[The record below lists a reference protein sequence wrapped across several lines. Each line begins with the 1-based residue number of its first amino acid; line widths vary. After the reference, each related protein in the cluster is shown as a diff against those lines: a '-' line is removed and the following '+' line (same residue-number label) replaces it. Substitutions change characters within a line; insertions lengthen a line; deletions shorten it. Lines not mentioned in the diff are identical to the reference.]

1 MKPLLFTCDKMTH
14 VQKYKRQ
21 FRFTHSRL
29 SNNVPCSGPKH
40 EPKTQ
45 QGVVIVAG
53 WTYEVQSFS
62 GRKLQRKRRESR
74 VIGGGVWASFRVK
87 LLPQRCSGSK
97 ASTGKFPT
105 NGTHQGDI
113 QFSLSLSGHSA
124 THYVK
129 HEGKSIK
136 RITVLCCFL

>member
-1 MKPLLFTCDKMTH
+1 M
-14 VQKYKRQ
+14 
-21 FRFTHSRL
+21 
-29 SNNVPCSGPKH
+29 
-40 EPKTQ
+40 
-45 QGVVIVAG
+45 
-53 WTYEVQSFS
+53 
-62 GRKLQRKRRESR
+62 
-74 VIGGGVWASFRVK
+74 WASFRVK
-87 LLPQRCSGSK
+87 LLPQRSGSK

-136 RITVLCCFL
+136 RITVQCCFLQCISELTDCERTLTFFDTRKQ